1 MAEQE
6 PLRAAEAVPLALAEQ
21 VGIPG
26 KVGASVH
33 REAEELP
40 AFEEAA
46 VMPDQLVR
54 VGLGV
59 AYLAPR

>member
-6 PLRAAEAVPLALAEQ
+6 PLRVAGALPLALVEQ
-21 VGIPG
+21 EGIPG
-26 KVGASVH
+26 QVGASVH

-46 VMPDQLVR
+46 VTPDQLVR

-59 AYLAPR
+59 AYLVPR